1 MENKNTK
8 NDFIIAFWN
17 LYEKKRIEKIS
28 IRELCDT
35 AGYNRTTF
43 YSYFSDIYD
52 LLNQAIVNLI
62 SPIAN
67 NIIHIQDLK
76 SLIDFN
82 SIKNIFLNFFNKN
95 DRYIKIIFKNNHE
108 YILED
113 KAKEILRPIFKEK
126 LINTTDS
133 STSFQYII
141 EYQISA
147 IFGVLKFWF
156 QDEETKLSEEKLA
169 QILFDISTQGV
180 FLTLIKN
187 CKETLNIP
195 LNHDKEIIDNIIDD
209 LKNNNC

>member
-1 MENKNTK
+1 
-8 NDFIIAFWN
+8 
-17 LYEKKRIEKIS
+17 
-28 IRELCDT
+28 
-35 AGYNRTTF
+35 
-43 YSYFSDIYD
+43 

-82 SIKNIFLNFFNKN
+82 SIKNIFLIFFNKN

-133 STSFQYII
+133 STLFQYII

-147 IFGVLKFWF
+147 ILGVLKLWF

-209 LKNNNC
+209 LKK